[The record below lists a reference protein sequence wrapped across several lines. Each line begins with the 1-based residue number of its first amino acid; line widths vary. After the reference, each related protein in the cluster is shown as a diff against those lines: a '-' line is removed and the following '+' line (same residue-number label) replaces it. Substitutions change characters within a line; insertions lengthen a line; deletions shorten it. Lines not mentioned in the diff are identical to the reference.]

1 MSTDDDVRPDPARP
15 VAPAHGA
22 ENAKHSKNAED
33 SAVEPSTARG
43 PGSPRVGVLGLGSMG
58 LPMAEHLLR
67 AHGSLTV
74 HSRTPKPQLTEQGAR
89 WAQTPRELA
98 EAVDAILVML
108 PDLPDLEPLL
118 GGEDGLLASAGELLL
133 MIGSTCS
140 SVQVRELGE
149 RLAAESG
156 GRVRVVDCPVSG
168 GEDGAQAGTLAIMLG
183 GTEDDAAE
191 AARLLAPCGNPVRLG
206 PLGAGEVAKSCNQMI
221 VSATA
226 LALGEVTVLA
236 ERSGLDLGTL
246 FELLQ
251 GGYAGSNL
259 MASRREK
266 FVTGDDSP
274 SGVAKYMVK
283 DLRFAGEI
291 AEATGTHGALLP
303 ALRAAFDELVEA
315 GLGDRD
321 LATTRRFTEQRG

>member
-1 MSTDDDVRPDPARP
+1 MSTDDDVRTDPTDPAR
-15 VAPAHGA
+15 A
-22 ENAKHSKNAED
+22 AED
-33 SAVEPSTARG
+33 SSAT
-43 PGSPRVGVLGLGSMG
+43 GSASGTPRVGVLGLGSMG

-74 HSRTPKPQLTEQGAR
+74 HSRTPKPQLTAQGAR

-98 EAVDAILVML
+98 EAVDAVLVML

-118 GGEDGLLASAGELLL
+118 GGEDGLIAPATELLL
-133 MIGSTCS
+133 MIGSTSS

-149 RLAAESG
+149 RLAAETD
-156 GRVRVVDCPVSG
+156 GRVRVIDCPVSG

-183 GTEDDAAE
+183 GAE
-191 AARLLAPCGNPVRLG
+191 ADTDEASRLLAPCGNPVRLG

-236 ERSGLDLGTL
+236 ERSGLDLATL

-321 LATTRRFTEQRG
+321 LATTRRFTEQRS

>member
-1 MSTDDDVRPDPARP
+1 MSHDDTVRPDPSATAQP
-15 VAPAHGA
+15 SSPA
-22 ENAKHSKNAED
+22 
-33 SAVEPSTARG
+33 
-43 PGSPRVGVLGLGSMG
+43 RVGVLGLGAMG
-58 LPMAEHLLR
+58 LPMAEHLLA
-67 AHGSLTV
+67 AHGALTI
-74 HSRTPKPQLTEQGAR
+74 HSRTPKQQLVDQGAR
-89 WAQTPRELA
+89 WVGTPRELA
-98 EAVDAILVML
+98 EASDAVLVML
-108 PDLPDLEPLL
+108 PDLPELEALL
-118 GGEDGLLASAGELLL
+118 EGADGLLAGAGELLV
-133 MIGSTCS
+133 MIGSTS
-140 SVQVRELGE
+140 SSIGVRALDE
-149 RLAAESG
+149 RLRANTE
-156 GRVRVVDCPVSG
+156 GRVRLVDCPVSG
-168 GEDGAQAGTLAIMLG
+168 GEDGARAGTLSIMLG
-183 GTEDDAAE
+183 GEQADTDRAA
-191 AARLLAPCGNPVRLG
+191 ALLALCGTPVRLG

-236 ERSGLDLGTL
+236 ERSGLDLDTL
-246 FELLQ
+246 FDVLQ

-259 MASRREK
+259 TASRREK

-291 AEATGTHGALLP
+291 AEATGTRGALLP

>member
-1 MSTDDDVRPDPARP
+1 MSTDDDVRPDPALP
-15 VAPAHGA
+15 VASADDSGLARTAKGSEESPAG
-22 ENAKHSKNAED
+22 S
-33 SAVEPSTARG
+33 STIPRSD
-43 PGSPRVGVLGLGSMG
+43 SPRVGVLGLGSMG

-74 HSRTPKPQLTEQGAR
+74 HSRTPKPQLTAQGAR
-89 WAQTPRELA
+89 WAETPRELA
-98 EAVDAILVML
+98 EAVDAVLVML

-118 GGEDGLLASAGELLL
+118 GGEDGLLAPEGELLL
-133 MIGSTCS
+133 MIGSTSS

-149 RLAAESG
+149 RLVTETD

-183 GTEDDAAE
+183 GSEADTDE

-291 AEATGTHGALLP
+291 AEATDTHGALLP

-321 LATTRRFTEQRG
+321 LATTRRFTEQRS